1 MAWALTAEAEVR
13 LLCWF
18 LSSEGLGG
26 ARAGLGPAPSAWGND
41 GAKPLTTTLTTEGF
55 FPRLLRCLVRSSS
68 PANLS
73 ALVPEG

>member
-1 MAWALTAEAEVR
+1 MACAPTAEAEVR

-18 LSSEGLGG
+18 LSSEGLEG
-26 ARAGLGPAPSAWGND
+26 ARAGLGPAPSARGKD
-41 GAKPLTTTLTTEGF
+41 GAKPPAPTLTTEFF
-55 FPRLLRCLVRSSS
+55 FPCLLWCLVRSPS